1 MKVEISTQ
9 GTGWRRIGSTFP
21 NCIVEPMASQA
32 FVNGSVNWIVKNF
45 RATRASMGCRDSIVS
60 FDMSAETFS
69 VLRLPPTL
77 VNQESCSLSLKV
89 FQGSLAVLCDR
100 ERDNGACCMWVMK
113 EYGVPESWTKLFR
126 FKLDL
131 PVILK
136 GELGFWKHG
145 EVLSTEDNRLLSY
158 DIGTKA
164 LTDTVIRDNRNLK
177 RCIGQVV
184 EPFVVLRFQL
194 PREEGMVS
202 KECARTQRRV

>member
-1 MKVEISTQ
+1 
-9 GTGWRRIGSTFP
+9 
-21 NCIVEPMASQA
+21 
-32 FVNGSVNWIVKNF
+32 
-45 RATRASMGCRDSIVS
+45 MGCRDSIVS

-164 LTDTVIRDNRNLK
+164 LTDTVIRDNVT
-177 RCIGQVV
+177 GVHVV
-184 EPFVVLRFQL
+184 PFAETL
-194 PREEGMVS
+194 VS
-202 KECARTQRRV
+202 VKEI